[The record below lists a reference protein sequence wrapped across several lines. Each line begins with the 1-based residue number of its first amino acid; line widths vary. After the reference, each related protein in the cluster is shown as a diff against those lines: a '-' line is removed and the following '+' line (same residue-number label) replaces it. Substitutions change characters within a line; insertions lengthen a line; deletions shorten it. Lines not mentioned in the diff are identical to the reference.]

1 LNKEAAEGSQGLKT
15 LSQMKLPLTASS
27 ATDCKNQPLLFQDLG
42 SRKVVADFS
51 GGTLSSDGGVLFL
64 RQVDLSLGLTR
75 RLAGCFGDHR
85 NQIFVEHAVPEL
97 LPQRIYAQALGYED
111 INDHEQLRHDPLL
124 ATACGKADPLG
135 EDRIFHP
142 GPALAAPSTLNR
154 LELSNNKNTRC
165 HKLPH
170 DPKKIEAL
178 LVEMGARCLPKHALE
193 IVIDLDAMGHRLHG
207 GQEGRHFNAY
217 YNDYV
222 YLPLYAF
229 VGHIPLWAQ
238 LRTSDHGAAHGVVA
252 ALEQIVPILRRR
264 CKKARI
270 IIRGD
275 SGFCR
280 DDIMAWCE
288 SQPGVYYCLGLG
300 KNSVL
305 RERAER
311 AMMDARAR
319 HCLSGAVRTRVF
331 TEFEYQTKTETW
343 SRARRVIAKAEV
355 TAQGDNP
362 RFIVTN
368 LPAKGFKEDKDKT
381 RFTPARLYEELYCA
395 RGEMENVLK
404 QQVLDLEADRM
415 STHYLV
421 SNQLRLWLASFAYLL
436 MERVRALG
444 LWGTELAQA
453 TMGSVRLK
461 LLKVAAQVRV
471 SVRRVYVQLSSAY
484 PMQEIFRLCHE
495 RLMGLPLWSD

>member
-1 LNKEAAEGSQGLKT
+1 
-15 LSQMKLPLTASS
+15 MKLPPTASS

-64 RQVDLSLGLTR
+64 RQVDLGLGLTR
-75 RLAGCFGDHR
+75 RLAACFGDQR
-85 NQIFVEHAVPEL
+85 NQIFVEHSVPEL
-97 LPQRIYAQALGYED
+97 LAQRLYTEALGYED
-111 INDHEQLRHDPLL
+111 LNDHQQLRHDPLL
-124 ATACGKADPLG
+124 ATACGKQDPLG
-135 EDRIFHP
+135 AERIFHP

-170 DPKKIEAL
+170 DPQKIQAL
-178 LVEMGARCLPKHALE
+178 LVEMGARCLPKHALQ

-207 GQEGRHFNAY
+207 SQEGRHFNAY
-217 YNDYV
+217 YDDYV

-229 VGHIPLWAQ
+229 VGNIPLWAQ
-238 LRTSDHGAAHGVVA
+238 LRTSDHDAAQGVVP
-252 ALEQIVPILRRR
+252 ALEQVVTAIRRR
-264 CKKARI
+264 CKRARL

-280 DDIMAWCE
+280 EEIMAWCE
-288 SQPGVYYCLGLG
+288 SQSEVYYCLGLA

-305 RERAER
+305 LERA
-311 AMMDARAR
+311 AQGMMDARAR
-319 HCLSGAVRTRVF
+319 HCLTGAVRTRVF
-331 TEFEYQTKTETW
+331 TEFDYQTKTQTW

-355 TAQGDNP
+355 SAAGDNP

-368 LPAKGFKEDKDKT
+368 LPAKAFKEDGDKT
-381 RFTPARLYEELYCA
+381 RFTAGPLYEEFYCA

-404 QQVLDLEADRM
+404 QQVLDLQADRM
-415 STHYLV
+415 STHYMA
-421 SNQLRLWLASFAYLL
+421 SNQLRLWLATFAYLL
-436 MERVRALG
+436 VERVRALG

-453 TMGSVRLK
+453 TVGSVRLK
-461 LLKVAAQVRV
+461 LLKVAAQVKV

-484 PMQEIFRLCHE
+484 PMQELFRLCHE